1 MLNTMVCWLG
11 FCHGNDSFTE
21 SLVQFFYSFTCTLPP
36 LPLPLCSRLAVDYL
50 ILNGDVDYCS
60 GIPVQIGSPFPSV
73 VYLVLI

>member
-1 MLNTMVCWLG
+1 MNTMVCWLG
-11 FCHGNDSFTE
+11 FCHGDDSFTE

-73 VYLVLI
+73 VFLVLI